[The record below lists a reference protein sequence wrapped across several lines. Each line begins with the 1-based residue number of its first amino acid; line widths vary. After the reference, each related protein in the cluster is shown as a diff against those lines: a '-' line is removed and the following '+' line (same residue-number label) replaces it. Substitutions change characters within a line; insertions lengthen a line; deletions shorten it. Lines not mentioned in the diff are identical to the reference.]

1 MSLIKSSLLL
11 TVNSSIYCLFHHIWS
26 SHSSI
31 QNHLP
36 SNCNTIP
43 KIISHYTHD
52 SFSVIIKI
60 ISKNSTHFISV
71 LIIPWTNFV
80 ISVNLSQS
88 FLKTYL
94 SCFLLSFQQWAFLDS
109 HQFLLSLI
117 CYIIHSWNLYDE
129 KRICCLSIILNVPIC
144 LCVSASTCPQIKNQL

>member
-36 SNCNTIP
+36 SNCNTIS

-52 SFSVIIKI
+52 SFSVTIKI
-60 ISKNSTHFISV
+60 ISKNSTHFITA
-71 LIIPWTNFV
+71 LILSWTNFV
-80 ISVNLSQS
+80 ISANLSQS
-88 FLKTYL
+88 FLKTSALSYYL
-94 SCFLLSFQQWAFLDS
+94 SNSKPFLDS

-117 CYIIHSWNLYDE
+117 SYIIHSWNLYDE
-129 KRICCLSIILNVPIC
+129 KEYAVY
-144 LCVSASTCPQIKNQL
+144 Q